1 MYSVS
6 VATDATAVN
15 TNGIDALSANSLI
28 SFFINGIPVL
38 NDGPRS
44 LKFSWLYH
52 LRWLSFG

>member
-44 LKFSWLYH
+44 LKFS
-52 LRWLSFG
+52 